1 MRGSDAR
8 RSIAIGLVAATLAFA
23 LGIRLLPAHSRA
35 VHLFTDLGWTG
46 ISACAA
52 FRCLVMTRRLPRAS
66 HRRAFAF
73 FGLACAS
80 WTIGMVFWDVDE
92 LLRGAYTP
100 FPSIADAFYLALVPL
115 FLAGFASYGGDRPI
129 SPFGLRRVGDLVM
142 IVATMAT
149 VAMVIYGDVAGRRNP
164 LGYTLVALAYPV
176 VHLSGLVVALLSFW
190 YRRYPARELSRLY
203 AMFGSLLC
211 TSTVNVYYG
220 YSLLSHT
227 YEAGRV
233 LDAFWFASF
242 AFVVGATYPTG
253 EGDSEGSTPEL
264 RIGVVDWLIPPLCVA
279 AVCSSVIAFHENLDD
294 LSPVPIGIAGLVF
307 CVGAGVRGVAAH
319 RLERELREAVRARE
333 LELVE
338 AQRMESVAT
347 LAGGLAHDF
356 NNLLTGIMA
365 GVGML
370 KMKGG
375 LSPSAAP
382 YVEMVEQSALRAAE
396 LTKRLLALARR
407 REVTYVTVHP
417 RDVVRHV
424 ASLLRSALPE
434 TIVVREEGGSPELA
448 IRADAGLL
456 EQALLNL
463 GINAGHAM
471 PQGGE
476 LRFVVETHERDP
488 RTNGPVVAFLVSD
501 TGVGIP
507 ASIRD
512 RVFDPFFTTREQGEG
527 TGLGLA
533 MVRAAAEDHGGYV
546 ELESEVGKGT
556 RFRLVIPRVEAR
568 SRPREPVSVEAEFPR
583 GQETILV
590 VDDRGAPLLA
600 AKTVL
605 ETAGYQVVTAESM
618 DAALTVLERRADVD
632 LVLTDAVMPGG
643 GAKELR
649 ARLAERG
656 ATLPVVVMSGHGSL
670 ADVGPGDVPR
680 VDKPFLPSELARVVR
695 LALDRAPS
703 SL

>member
-1 MRGSDAR
+1 
-8 RSIAIGLVAATLAFA
+8 
-23 LGIRLLPAHSRA
+23 
-35 VHLFTDLGWTG
+35 
-46 ISACAA
+46 
-52 FRCLVMTRRLPRAS
+52 
-66 HRRAFAF
+66 
-73 FGLACAS
+73 
-80 WTIGMVFWDVDE
+80 
-92 LLRGAYTP
+92 
-100 FPSIADAFYLALVPL
+100 
-115 FLAGFASYGGDRPI
+115 
-129 SPFGLRRVGDLVM
+129 
-142 IVATMAT
+142 
-149 VAMVIYGDVAGRRNP
+149 
-164 LGYTLVALAYPV
+164 
-176 VHLSGLVVALLSFW
+176 
-190 YRRYPARELSRLY
+190 
-203 AMFGSLLC
+203 
-211 TSTVNVYYG
+211 
-220 YSLLSHT
+220 
-227 YEAGRV
+227 
-233 LDAFWFASF
+233 
-242 AFVVGATYPTG
+242 
-253 EGDSEGSTPEL
+253 
-264 RIGVVDWLIPPLCVA
+264 
-279 AVCSSVIAFHENLDD
+279 
-294 LSPVPIGIAGLVF
+294 
-307 CVGAGVRGVAAH
+307 
-319 RLERELREAVRARE
+319 
-333 LELVE
+333 
-338 AQRMESVAT
+338 MESVAT

-375 LSPSAAP
+375 LSPTAVP

-407 REVTYVTVHP
+407 REVTYVNVYP
-417 RDVVRHV
+417 RDVVRRV

-448 IRADAGLL
+448 VRADSGLL

-471 PQGGE
+471 PRGGE
-476 LRFVVETHERDP
+476 LRFVIETHERDP
-488 RTNGPVVAFLVSD
+488 RTKGPVVAFLVID

-507 ASIRD
+507 PAIRE

-546 ELESEVGKGT
+546 DLESEVGKGT
-556 RFRLVIPRVEAR
+556 CFRLVIPRVEAR

-618 DAALTVLERRADVD
+618 EAALAVLERRADVD

-649 ARLAERG
+649 ARLAERD
-656 ATLPVVVMSGHGSL
+656 AALPVVVMSGHGAL
-670 ADVGPGDVPR
+670 ADVGPGDVLR

-695 LALDRAPS
+695 SALDGARTVA
-703 SL
+703 